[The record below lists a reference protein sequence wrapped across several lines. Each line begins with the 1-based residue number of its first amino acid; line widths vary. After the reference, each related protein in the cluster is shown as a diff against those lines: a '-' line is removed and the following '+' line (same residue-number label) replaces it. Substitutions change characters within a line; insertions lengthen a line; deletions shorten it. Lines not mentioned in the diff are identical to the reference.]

1 MAVTVEH
8 VSPGFTF
15 CVSVPDSE
23 PPSLPSLMENV
34 TVTPSASEL
43 DELELSESTLTTI
56 TSDPNNKHNKFLC
69 EKRPTKYSFQT

>member
-1 MAVTVEH
+1 MEH

-43 DELELSESTLTTI
+43 DELELLEGPELLEELDEAAGAGSQRSAWLSWTADFI
-56 TSDPNNKHNKFLC
+56 
-69 EKRPTKYSFQT
+69 

>member
-43 DELELSESTLTTI
+43 DELELLDAACGLKVSSGVAVCVGMVV
-56 TSDPNNKHNKFLC
+56 SAG
-69 EKRPTKYSFQT
+69 RRSSVS